1 MLDNECNYLSMALL
15 TNFLWAWQSITNGYS
30 SEPVCIKDTH
40 FWKKLHQLDQFYIG
54 NNISLMFL
62 FILFTGAEYDES
74 FHTISSLVEWHNMSS
89 TLIPHLIFLNIRQF
103 VWRLELITELQK
115 HFTNNK
121 LRYKWFT
128 VNCRHSAVMRRV
140 LLLGCLFHLLYCHF
154 QLEYNCWCF
163 W

>member
-1 MLDNECNYLSMALL
+1 MLVKGGIVNQVFMSPTIHNQRLK
-15 TNFLWAWQSITNGYS
+15 FWAHLYFS
-30 SEPVCIKDTH
+30 SVYDTL
-40 FWKKLHQLDQFYIG
+40 FWKKMYQLYQFYIG
-54 NNISLMFL
+54 YNISLMFH

-103 VWRLELITELQK
+103 VWRLELITELD
-115 HFTNNK
+115 FTNNK
-121 LRYKWFT
+121 LRPMWFT

-140 LLLGCLFHLLYCHF
+140 LLPGCLFHLLCCHF